1 MNSVPGKITNIASD
15 TKKTVVKFE
24 LSSEVKFAEIVELQK
39 LIGQR
44 VFADFDN
51 EQQEL
56 DDLYEDEQK
65 GIQYSIDKVG
75 IANVNPD
82 QVSIDDY
89 IESPSNE
96 ENTDL
101 AEEPPGEGEGTH
113 EETEEE
119 QQHFEDSL
127 PDLTEDPE
135 IAPEDLPFPVDED
148 GPGF

>member
-1 MNSVPGKITNIASD
+1 
-15 TKKTVVKFE
+15 
-24 LSSEVKFAEIVELQK
+24 VELQK

-82 QVSIDDY
+82 QVSIDDF
-89 IESPSNE
+89 IENSSDQ
-96 ENTDL
+96 ENTEQVEEQSGDE
-101 AEEPPGEGEGTH
+101 EEPQEDTEG
-113 EETEEE
+113 
-119 QQHFEDSL
+119 QQPSQDAL
-127 PDLTEDPE
+127 PDLTHEPE
-135 IAPEDLPFPVDED
+135 VTPEDLLFHVDED